1 MECLLVKEKRTKNKK
16 RNNMDLGHWQL
27 CKGLAYNEEAFGFI
41 YEICNN
47 ALQEPKKYIGKKQ
60 CISRVKRK
68 PLKGKTRNRID
79 HKESDWK
86 TYTGSS
92 NELNADIA
100 KYGKDKFTFIILEW
114 CNSKFELGYKEI
126 KMQLLHDV
134 ILKECFYNGIVNCRL
149 GRPPKN
155 FKL

>member
-1 MECLLVKEKRTKNKK
+1 
-16 RNNMDLGHWQL
+16 MDLGHWKLNQ
-27 CKGLAYNEEAFGFI
+27 GLEYNQEAFGFI
-41 YEICNN
+41 YEISNN
-47 ALQEPKKYIGKKQ
+47 ALPEPKKYIGKKQ

-92 NELNADIA
+92 NDLNADIA
-100 KYGKDKFTFIILEW
+100 KYGKDKFTFTILEW

-126 KMQLLHDV
+126 KMQLHHDV